1 MLARDLL
8 GTWRLESRV
17 DVNESGERR
26 LDPGLGADPLGLLVY
41 DAGGNFAAQ
50 FMRRDRSGSEP
61 AAGGTAGGVN
71 NTSAVGGYDA
81 YFGTYE
87 VDEASGTVTQT
98 LLAALSPE
106 NEGMVVTRRLEVEGD
121 RLTIRLPTT
130 RADGEPIT
138 RTLSWRRVS
147 GPHA

>member
-1 MLARDLL
+1 MLARDIL

-17 DVNESGERR
+17 DVNATGERR

-50 FMRRDRSGSEP
+50 FMRRDRSDP
-61 AAGGTAGGVN
+61 ASPATAGGAN

-87 VDEASGTVTQT
+87 VDEANGTVTQT
-98 LLAALSPE
+98 LLAALSPD
-106 NEGMVVTRRLEVEGD
+106 NVGMVVTRRLEVDGD
-121 RLTIRLPTT
+121 RLAIVLPTT
-130 RADGEPIT
+130 RADGEQIT
-138 RTLSWRRVS
+138 RTLTWTRVS
-147 GPHA
+147 TP